1 MKKICILDYGLGN
14 IRSLYNAI
22 KVINSEVNYYSEI
35 KNKNFDI
42 LFIPGVGSFNKASK
56 IFKDQGYLKIIKK
69 ANSESVKIIG
79 ICLGMHILFS
89 EGFEDG
95 RNFDRIA
102 ATKNEEAD
110 SLYNKSAKILSD
122 CDLLIK
128 GNPYMINE
136 VERMQNIAL
145 SIQNYIKAGNLIQA
159 SLNLKDYKNTFEKDL
174 IYTDGSS
181 FIENIE
187 TILNHSAPTIS
198 GKFALT
204 NNNRVIRSEL
214 KRINYWSKN

>member
-95 RNFDRIA
+95 RNFGLNFIKGKVKRI
-102 ATKNEEAD
+102 KNTN
-110 SLYNKSAKILSD
+110 LKLPNIGWKKILIEEKVGKVFFKKFD
-122 CDLLIK
+122 
-128 GNPYMINE
+128 GNKFYFVHSYM
-136 VERMQNIAL
+136 
-145 SIQNYIKAGNLIQA
+145 GNLENSSNLIA
-159 SLNLKDYKNTFEKDL
+159 SLTYDKVKIPAIVGDKNILGIQFHPEKSGEIGIELLKEVIKN
-174 IYTDGSS
+174 Y
-181 FIENIE
+181 
-187 TILNHSAPTIS
+187 
-198 GKFALT
+198 
-204 NNNRVIRSEL
+204 
-214 KRINYWSKN
+214 

>member
-1 MKKICILDYGLGN
+1 M
-14 IRSLYNAI
+14 
-22 KVINSEVNYYSEI
+22 
-35 KNKNFDI
+35 
-42 LFIPGVGSFNKASK
+42 
-56 IFKDQGYLKIIKK
+56 
-69 ANSESVKIIG
+69 
-79 ICLGMHILFS
+79 
-89 EGFEDG
+89 
-95 RNFDRIA
+95 
-102 ATKNEEAD
+102 
-110 SLYNKSAKILSD
+110 
-122 CDLLIK
+122 LIK

-159 SLNLKDYKNTFEKDL
+159 SLNLKDYQNTFEKDL

-187 TILNHSAPTIS
+187 TILNHNAPPIS

>member
-95 RNFDRIA
+95 RNFGLNFLKGKVKRI
-102 ATKNEEAD
+102 KNT
-110 SLYNKSAKILSD
+110 
-122 CDLLIK
+122 
-128 GNPYMINE
+128 
-136 VERMQNIAL
+136 
-145 SIQNYIKAGNLIQA
+145 
-159 SLNLKDYKNTFEKDL
+159 NLKLPNIGWKK
-174 IYTDGSS
+174 IV
-181 FIENIE
+181 IEEN
-187 TILNHSAPTIS
+187 
-198 GKFALT
+198 F
-204 NNNRVIRSEL
+204 
-214 KRINYWSKN
+214 

>member
-1 MKKICILDYGLGN
+1 MEEILTELLPLRMKKQ
-14 IRSLYNAI
+14 
-22 KVINSEVNYYSEI
+22 
-35 KNKNFDI
+35 
-42 LFIPGVGSFNKASK
+42 KA
-56 IFKDQGYLKIIKK
+56 
-69 ANSESVKIIG
+69 
-79 ICLGMHILFS
+79 
-89 EGFEDG
+89 
-95 RNFDRIA
+95 
-102 ATKNEEAD
+102 
-110 SLYNKSAKILSD
+110 YNKSAKILSD

-128 GNPYMINE
+128 GNSYIINE

-174 IYTDGSS
+174 IYMDGSS

-187 TILNHSAPTIS
+187 TILNHSAPKVS

>member
-1 MKKICILDYGLGN
+1 MKHLAILDYGLGN

-95 RNFDRIA
+95 RNIGLA
-102 ATKNEEAD
+102 NN
-110 SLYNKSAKILSD
+110 L
-122 CDLLIK
+122 
-128 GNPYMINE
+128 
-136 VERMQNIAL
+136 L
-145 SIQNYIKAGNLIQA
+145 SIHPIYIWM
-159 SLNLKDYKNTFEKDL
+159 
-174 IYTDGSS
+174 
-181 FIENIE
+181 
-187 TILNHSAPTIS
+187 ILFSVIWLLHSIL
-198 GKFALT
+198 LT
-204 NNNRVIRSEL
+204 YFSVEVL
-214 KRINYWSKN
+214 DPGRINILLAFEVVVGFLSAGLLTDEIISYREYIGAIFVVSACFIDVFTLKKISAYFSK